1 MTKTTDKQEEL
12 PENKSD
18 EVKRKVGRPTLC
30 TPELVQMAK
39 DYLDGGWKNE
49 EDHNFPSVLGLAIYL
64 QVSRAVLYK
73 WAAEG
78 NQEFIDILAR
88 ANELGEFILVQ
99 KGVDGKFNSA
109 ITKLVLGKHG
119 YSEKIENTNK
129 NEIKDMPTEDLEAR
143 LREIRGQSP
152 ITKAD
157 VH

>member
-1 MTKTTDKQEEL
+1 MIKSTKNDIEIV
-12 PENKSD
+12 ENK
-18 EVKRKVGRPTLC
+18 VKSKPGRPTLC
-30 TPELVQMAK
+30 TPELVKMAE
-39 DYLDGGWKNE
+39 DYLDGGWKNQ
-49 EDHNFPSVLGLAIYL
+49 EDHTFPSVLSLAIYL
-64 QVSRAVLYK
+64 GVSRQVLYK
-73 WAAEG
+73 WRTED
-78 NQEFIDILAR
+78 NKPIIDILAR